1 MDKKYYTDP
10 PKIWAIALWLLFCS
24 VAVLWVFTAP
34 GKAGREPIKWLYIVF
49 LGCFC
54 LMYVRWYWNYPIV
67 GRDSLIIKNLLFSSK
82 IYRYEDIE
90 YLEMVCN
97 NSKGTG
103 LAVKLKNKRFR
114 KSVFITCVA
123 IEQLDELYLE
133 LNQKG
138 VIVKR

>member
-10 PKIWAIALWLLFCS
+10 PKIWSIVFWAIFFSLCC
-24 VAVLWVFTAP
+24 VWVFSAP
-34 GKAGREPIKWLYIVF
+34 GTGPQIIKWFYPVCLV
-49 LGCFC
+49 CFC
-54 LMYVRWYWNYPIV
+54 LMYIRCYWNYPIV

-90 YLEMVCN
+90 YLEMVCI
-97 NSKGTG
+97 NSKGNA
-103 LAVKLKNKRFR
+103 LVVKLKNKRFR

-123 IEQLDELYLE
+123 IEQLDDLYLE